1 MLLYSPCLE
10 RVFLMNRFFRAVAA
24 CFVCGIILHFM
35 ADSHLYPG
43 EMVIFGIVAGVIY
56 ALVFPGQK
64 PAAAPKKTQ
73 RERILNLQDGSLGPV
88 FLSSQYP
95 GYKKIQSNPDG
106 NDYLA
111 PSGEVICTKYET
123 VTLSAPAKQGGT
135 LGRHVLCIFL
145 IGLVF
150 LYINE
155 TPQLSRLLMS
165 KSARAVSVSYVG
177 VMADQAVSELQ
188 QEGWEVQ
195 VVEGEYD
202 AEQQSGVVV
211 GREIDLQNDR
221 ITLYVNPAEPTTSA
235 ADGNPVD
242 PTITAAVAYVY
253 PDVEQATLRVGESV
267 TFRFT
272 CTGELPDSYSLS
284 CEIPSSLD
292 VEWQGWEG
300 QSVQMQVTGMAAD
313 ETNLVVEL
321 VDKES
326 EAVLNSCSISVTV
339 Q

>member
-43 EMVIFGIVAGVIY
+43 EMVIFGIVTGVIY

-88 FLSSQYP
+88 FLPSQYP

-111 PSGEVICTKYET
+111 PSGEIVCTKYET
-123 VTLSAPAKQGGT
+123 VTLSSSAKQGGT
-135 LGRHVLCIFL
+135 LGRHVLCILL
-145 IGLVF
+145 IGVVC
-150 LYINE
+150 LYITQ
-155 TPQLSRLLMS
+155 TPKLSRLLMS

-177 VMADQAVSELQ
+177 VMADQAVSELE
-188 QEGWEVQ
+188 QEGWEVE
-195 VVEGEYD
+195 VVEGEYE
-202 AEQQSGVVV
+202 AGQQSGVVV

-235 ADGNPVD
+235 AD
-242 PTITAAVAYVY
+242 AYVY

-284 CEIPSSLD
+284 CEISSSLD

-300 QSVQMQVTGMAAD
+300 QSVQMQVTGLTAD

-326 EAVLNSCSISVTV
+326 ETVLNSCSIFITV